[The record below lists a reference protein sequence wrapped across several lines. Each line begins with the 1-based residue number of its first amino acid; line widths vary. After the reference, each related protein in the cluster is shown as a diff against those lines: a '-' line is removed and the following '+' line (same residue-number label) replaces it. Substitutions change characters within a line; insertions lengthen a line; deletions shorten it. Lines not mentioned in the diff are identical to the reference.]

1 MFFVGLGM
9 LTAKKIV
16 GEFMSIPYHLTDK
29 QISDFKENGYLI
41 IEKFIEEEILRS
53 WRVQLWNHL
62 ESDLEDRQSWPN
74 DYVME
79 GFSVLPPE
87 HTFGSLPQVN
97 TVIEQLGGG
106 MFSGGGGQ
114 ILAQWPKQDQEWSMP
129 SSGHIDG
136 YGPNGWSGGFML
148 GATTYLYDVE
158 PKGGAFIY
166 WPKSHFSTHE
176 YFREFPEQIDGSFNK
191 IEDWGWHIFSDR
203 SPGGPTQYIAKAG
216 SVVFWHCFLCH
227 TGSGNIRSIPRFGLF
242 ARWSYKEKE
251 KMRYEI
257 PEDLWKYWTI

>member
-1 MFFVGLGM
+1 
-9 LTAKKIV
+9 
-16 GEFMSIPYHLTDK
+16 
-29 QISDFKENGYLI
+29 
-41 IEKFIEEEILRS
+41 
-53 WRVQLWNHL
+53 
-62 ESDLEDRQSWPN
+62 
-74 DYVME
+74 
-79 GFSVLPPE
+79 
-87 HTFGSLPQVN
+87 
-97 TVIEQLGGG
+97 

-114 ILAQWPKQDQEWSMP
+114 ILVQWPKQDQEWGMP

-158 PKGGAFIY
+158 PQGGAFIY

-203 SPGGPTQYIAKAG
+203 SPEGPTQYIAKAG

-227 TGSGNIRSIPRFGLF
+227 TGSGNIRNIPRFGLF

-257 PEDLWKYWTI
+257 PEDLWKYWAI